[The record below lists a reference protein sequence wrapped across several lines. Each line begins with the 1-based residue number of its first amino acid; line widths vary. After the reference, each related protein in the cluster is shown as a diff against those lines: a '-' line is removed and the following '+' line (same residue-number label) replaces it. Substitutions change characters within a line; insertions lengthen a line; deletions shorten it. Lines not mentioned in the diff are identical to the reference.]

1 MCIYIYIYIIEKR
14 IIFKTKTGYYLE
26 LLKPET
32 TKLLESN
39 EKKINKN
46 KSGENFPYRV
56 LCQMCK
62 ITLNISLKTR
72 KKNC

>member
-1 MCIYIYIYIIEKR
+1 MCIYIYIIEKR

-46 KSGENFPYRV
+46 KSGENFPYLQITEV
-56 LCQMCK
+56 VSVHCK
-62 ITLNISLKTR
+62 KVYN
-72 KKNC
+72 

>member
-1 MCIYIYIYIIEKR
+1 MYIYIYIIEKR

-46 KSGENFPYRV
+46 KSGENFPYLQITEVV
-56 LCQMCK
+56 LVHCK
-62 ITLNISLKTR
+62 KVYN
-72 KKNC
+72 

>member
-1 MCIYIYIYIIEKR
+1 MYIYIYIIEKR
-14 IIFKTKTGYYLE
+14 IRFKTKTGYYLE

-46 KSGENFPYRV
+46 KSGENFPYLQITEVV
-56 LCQMCK
+56 LVHCK
-62 ITLNISLKTR
+62 KVYN
-72 KKNC
+72 

>member
-1 MCIYIYIYIIEKR
+1 MYIYIYIYIYIIEKR

-46 KSGENFPYRV
+46 KSGENFPYLQITEVV
-56 LCQMCK
+56 LVHCK
-62 ITLNISLKTR
+62 KVYN
-72 KKNC
+72 

>member
-1 MCIYIYIYIIEKR
+1 MYIYIYIYIIEKR

-39 EKKINKN
+39 EKKINEN
-46 KSGENFPYRV
+46 KSGENFPYLQITEVV
-56 LCQMCK
+56 LVHCK
-62 ITLNISLKTR
+62 KVYN
-72 KKNC
+72 

>member
-1 MCIYIYIYIIEKR
+1 MYIYIYIIEKR

-26 LLKPET
+26 LLKPEM

-46 KSGENFPYRV
+46 KSGENFPYLQITEVV
-56 LCQMCK
+56 LVHCK
-62 ITLNISLKTR
+62 KVYN
-72 KKNC
+72 